1 MRTFLRR
8 LAPLLLA
15 LMLAAP
21 ALAEGACFTLR
32 ASINPE
38 ACPGESRPLMT
49 ALAQLL
55 EAAQLEGTY
64 ASTGDSFQLDAQ
76 LHLGEGSDASRTT
89 LQLWGIESHW
99 GLRSSLLGDEEL
111 MINCAALLPFGQ
123 KARSYLELPL
133 DQAALLVPYV
143 HADGLSAVAE
153 LFSPL
158 FPEEDGSIHL
168 TRTEMDAL
176 ASELRRLCDEDAR
189 LNRYLEST
197 GMYPTVVACCM
208 VYAEMPELLLPWLTV
223 TRSGDT
229 LTWQSGTFT
238 LLEIH
243 RTATALRVSLL
254 LPTMG
259 SAEAEITTDG
269 RTAQGS
275 VSMLLMDMQASA
287 AFRLPNRLT
296 EEPAP
301 LSLVL
306 DVRQPLIDRTLR
318 LRVEGE
324 ASSSAARIWLQNPDT
339 AQPMLTLE
347 CALSP
352 ADMQPLPAWT
362 PADLTGMNVL
372 SVNSDSLHALL
383 SEVKWPLL
391 EGLFDLIVAAPAPA
405 VQTLMDCAEES
416 GLIDLLTD
424 ALAGGSGY

>member
-15 LMLAAP
+15 LVLTAP

-38 ACPGESRPLMT
+38 ACPEESRPLMT

-55 EAAQLEGTY
+55 ETAQLDGTY
-64 ASTGDSFQLDAQ
+64 ASTGGSFQLDAQ
-76 LHLGEGSDASRTT
+76 LLLGEGRDASRTS
-89 LQLWGIESHW
+89 LELWGIESHW
-99 GLRSSLLGDEEL
+99 GLRSSLLGGKEL

-123 KARSYLELPL
+123 KARNYLELPL

-143 HADGLSAVAE
+143 HADGLAAVAE
-153 LFSPL
+153 LFAPL
-158 FPEEDGSIHL
+158 FPEEDGSLHL
-168 TRTEMDAL
+168 TRAEMDAL

-197 GMYPTVVACCM
+197 GMYPTVVACCA
-208 VYAEMPELLLPWLTV
+208 VYADMPELLLPWLTV
-223 TRSGDT
+223 TRNGDT
-229 LTWQSGTFT
+229 LTWQSGTFI
-238 LLEIH
+238 LLEMH
-243 RTATALRVSLL
+243 RTDTALRISLF

-259 SAEAEITTDG
+259 SAEANLTTDG
-269 RTAQGS
+269 YTTEGS

-287 AFRLPNRLT
+287 AFCLPAKLT
-296 EEPAP
+296 EAPAH

-324 ASSSAARIWLQNPDT
+324 ASSSAACICLQNPDT

-352 ADMQPLPAWT
+352 ADMSPLPAWM

-383 SEVKWPLL
+383 SEVKWPLM